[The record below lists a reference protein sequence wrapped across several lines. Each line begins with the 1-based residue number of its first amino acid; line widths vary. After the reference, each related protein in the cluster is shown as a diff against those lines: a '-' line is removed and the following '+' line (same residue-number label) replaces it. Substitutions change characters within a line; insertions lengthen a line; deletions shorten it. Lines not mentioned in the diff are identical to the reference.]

1 MNTGTKND
9 VQQPEASGQKRT
21 SINSFLQSNS
31 FMRLLKYSVT
41 RLASLLFSVVI
52 AIFLT
57 ILIANMGGYVDQI
70 RLGEI
75 REMVVQSVR
84 GNTANRGLPPEKFQA
99 LVDDLVYQEAHA
111 QGLDQPLMVRA
122 ARYMKKALV
131 LDLGNALRM
140 TSDSGSKQVR
150 IIILERLPPT
160 LLLWGVSGILLFLI
174 EISVAL
180 SISRKYGSWLD
191 KFFVSMAPFST
202 APGWFY
208 GIFMILIFASY
219 FRILPYGG
227 MVDAPIPKT
236 TLDYSLSLL
245 KHMILPTLALT
256 LTSFFLNV
264 YQWRTFFLIYSTE
277 EYVEIAKAKGLSDR
291 AIERD
296 YVLRPTLPNI
306 ITSFALTLIALWLG
320 GPITETIFQWPGLGR
335 AFYQAVQFYD
345 TPVILGQTVIYAYM
359 LAFTVFLLDYIYAL
373 VDPRVKIGQGG
384 SS

>member
-1 MNTGTKND
+1 MSAITQTD
-9 VQQPEASGQKRT
+9 AEQPGAAVRKQRAS
-21 SINSFLQSNS
+21 SFLR
-31 FMRLLKYSVT
+31 MLRYTLT
-41 RLASLLFSVVI
+41 RLASLVFSVVI

-75 REMVVQSVR
+75 RETIVQAVR
-84 GNTANRGLPPEKFQA
+84 GNPANRSLPPEQFTA
-99 LVDDLVYQEAHA
+99 LVDDLVYQEAHS

-122 ARYMKKALV
+122 VKYMRKALT
-131 LDLGNALRM
+131 LNLGNALRM

-160 LLLWGVSGILLFLI
+160 LLLWGVSGLFLFFLELFI
-174 EISVAL
+174 AL
-180 SISRKYGSWLD
+180 SISRKYGSWID
-191 KFFVSMAPFST
+191 KFFVGMAPLST
-202 APGWFY
+202 APGWFF

-219 FRILPYGG
+219 FRILPFGG

-236 TLDYSLSLL
+236 TLGYSLSVI
-245 KHMILPTLALT
+245 KHLILPTLALT
-256 LTSFFLNV
+256 IASFFINV
-264 YQWRTFFLIYSTE
+264 YQWRTFFLIYSSE
-277 EYVEIAKAKGLSDR
+277 EYVDIAKAKGLSAR

-306 ITSFALTLIALWLG
+306 ITGFALTLIALWLG
-320 GPITETIFQWPGLGR
+320 GPITETIFNWPGLGR
-335 AFYQAVQFYD
+335 AFYEAVQFYD

-359 LAFTVFLLDYIYAL
+359 LAFTVFSLDYIYAL

-384 SS
+384 SNT

>member
-1 MNTGTKND
+1 MNAEITKNNLEQ
-9 VQQPEASGQKRT
+9 VEESSLSTAYK
-21 SINSFLQSNS
+21 SFV
-31 FMRLLKYSVT
+31 RLFKYSVK
-41 RLASLLFSVVI
+41 RLASLMVSVMI
-52 AIFLT
+52 AVFLT

-75 REMVVQSVR
+75 RETVVQSVR
-84 GNTANRGLPPEKFQA
+84 SNQANRNLSPEQFQA
-99 LVDDLVYQEAHA
+99 LVDDLIFQEAHV
-111 QGLDQPLMVRA
+111 QGLDQPLMLRA
-122 ARYMKKALV
+122 ITYMKNALT
-131 LDLGNALRM
+131 LDLGNAMRM

-150 IIILERLPPT
+150 VIILERLPPT
-160 LLLWGVSGILLFLI
+160 LLLWGISGLFLFFL
-174 EISVAL
+174 EINVAL
-180 SISRKYGSWLD
+180 SISRRYGSWLD
-191 KFFVSMAPFST
+191 RFFVAMAPFST

-219 FRILPYGG
+219 LRVLPFGG

-236 TLDYSLSLL
+236 TIGYSLSLL
-245 KHMILPTLALT
+245 KHLALPTLALT
-256 LTSFFLNV
+256 LNSFFINV

-277 EYVEIAKAKGLSDR
+277 EYVEIAKAKGLSAR

-306 ITSFALTLIALWLG
+306 ITGLALTLISLWLG
-320 GPITETIFQWPGLGR
+320 GPITETIFNWPGLGR
-335 AFYQAVQFYD
+335 AFYEAVQFYD

>member
-1 MNTGTKND
+1 MNADIMKKN
-9 VQQPEASGQKRT
+9 VEKMEEPSL
-21 SINSFLQSNS
+21 NSAYGSYV
-31 FMRLLKYSVT
+31 RLLKYSLK
-41 RLASLLFSVVI
+41 RLASLLFSVSV
-52 AIFLT
+52 AVFLT

-70 RLGEI
+70 RMGEI
-75 REMVVQSVR
+75 RETIVQFVR
-84 GNTANRGLPPEKFQA
+84 GNQANRSLPPEEFQA
-99 LVDDLVYQEAHA
+99 LVDNLVYQEAHV
-111 QGLDQPLMVRA
+111 QGLDQPLMLRA
-122 ARYMKKALV
+122 VLYMKKALT
-131 LDLGNALRM
+131 LDMGNAMRM

-160 LLLWGVSGILLFLI
+160 LLLWGISGLFLFFL

-180 SISRKYGSWLD
+180 SVSRRYGSWLD
-191 KFFVSMAPFST
+191 RFFVAMAPFST

-219 FRILPYGG
+219 FRVLPFGG

-236 TLDYSLSLL
+236 TLGYSLSLA
-245 KHMILPTLALT
+245 KHLILPTLALT
-256 LTSFFLNV
+256 MNSFFINV

-277 EYVEIAKAKGLSDR
+277 EYVEIAKAKGLSSN

-306 ITSFALTLIALWLG
+306 ITGLALTLISLWLG
-320 GPITETIFQWPGLGR
+320 GPITETIFNWPGLGR

-359 LAFTVFLLDYIYAL
+359 LAFTVFILDYIYAL

-384 SS
+384 GS

>member
-1 MNTGTKND
+1 MSAITQTDAGQPGIV
-9 VQQPEASGQKRT
+9 VQKKKT
-21 SINSFLQSNS
+21 SSFLQIL
-31 FMRLLKYSVT
+31 RYTLV
-41 RLASLLFSVVI
+41 RLASLIFSVVV

-75 REMVVQSVR
+75 RETVVQAVR
-84 GNTANRGLPPEKFQA
+84 GNPANRTLPPEQFTA

-122 ARYMKKALV
+122 VKYMKNALT
-131 LDLGNALRM
+131 LSLGSALRM

-160 LLLWGVSGILLFLI
+160 LLLWGVSGLILFFFELGI
-174 EISVAL
+174 AL

-191 KFFVSMAPFST
+191 RFFVASAPLST
-202 APGWFY
+202 APGWFF
-208 GIFMILIFASY
+208 GIFLILLFASY
-219 FRILPYGG
+219 FRILPFGG

-236 TLDYSLSLL
+236 TLGYSLSVI
-245 KHMILPTLALT
+245 KHMVLPVLSLT
-256 LTSFFLNV
+256 IASFFIQV
-264 YQWRTFFLIYSTE
+264 YQWRTFFLIYSSE
-277 EYVEIAKAKGLSDR
+277 EYVDVAKAKGLSAR

-306 ITSFALTLIALWLG
+306 ITGFALTLIALWLG
-320 GPITETIFQWPGLGR
+320 GPITETIFNWPGLGR
-335 AFYQAVQFYD
+335 AFYEAVQFYD
-345 TPVILGQTVIYAYM
+345 TPVIVAQNVIYAYM
-359 LAFTVFLLDYIYAL
+359 LAFTVFALDYIYAL

-384 SS
+384 SNT

>member
-1 MNTGTKND
+1 MSAVTQDK
-9 VQQPEASGQKRT
+9 VEQPLPIGRKEN
-21 SINSFLQSNS
+21 INSFL
-31 FMRLLKYSVT
+31 RVLKYSLM
-41 RLASLLFSVVI
+41 RLISLLFSVVV

-70 RLGEI
+70 RMGEI
-75 REMVVQSVR
+75 RETVVQAVR
-84 GNTANRGLPPEKFQA
+84 GNQVNRGLPPEQFQA
-99 LVDDLVYQEAHA
+99 LVNDLVFQEAHA
-111 QGLDQPLMVRA
+111 QGLDQPLMLRA
-122 ARYMKKALV
+122 VRYMKKALT
-131 LDLGNALRM
+131 LNLGNALRM
-140 TSDSGSKQVR
+140 TSDSGSRQVR

-160 LLLWGVSGILLFLI
+160 LLLWGVSGLFLFFA

-180 SISRKYGSWLD
+180 SISRKYGSWAD

-202 APGWFY
+202 APGWFF
-208 GIFMILIFASY
+208 GIFLILIFASY
-219 FRILPYGG
+219 FRILPFGG

-236 TLDYSLSLL
+236 MLDYSLSLL
-245 KHMILPTLALT
+245 KHMILPTMALT

-264 YQWRTFFLIYSTE
+264 YQWRTFFLIYSSE
-277 EYVEIAKAKGLSDR
+277 EYVDIAKAKGLSSK

-296 YVLRPTLPNI
+296 YVLKPTLPNI
-306 ITSFALTLIALWLG
+306 ITGFALTLIALWLG
-320 GPITETIFQWPGLGR
+320 GPITETIFNWPGLGR

-384 SS
+384 SGA

>member
-1 MNTGTKND
+1 MSAITQND
-9 VQQPEASGQKRT
+9 VELPAVNRGKQAA
-21 SINSFLQSNS
+21 NSFL
-31 FMRLLKYSVT
+31 RILKYSLV
-41 RLASLLFSVVI
+41 RLASLLFSVVV

-75 REMVVQSVR
+75 HETIVQSVR
-84 GNTANRGLPPEKFQA
+84 GNPANRELSPEQFQA
-99 LVDDLVYQEAHA
+99 LVNDLVYQEAHA
-111 QGLDQPLMVRA
+111 QGLDQPLMLRA
-122 ARYMKKALV
+122 ARYMRKALT
-131 LDLGNALRM
+131 LNLGNALRM

-160 LLLWGVSGILLFLI
+160 LLLWGVSGILLFFA
-174 EISVAL
+174 EISMAL

-191 KFFVSMAPFST
+191 KFIVSMAPLST
-202 APGWFY
+202 APGWFF
-208 GIFMILIFASY
+208 GIFLILIFSSY
-219 FRILPYGG
+219 LRILPFGG

-236 TLDYSLSLL
+236 TLDYSLSLI
-245 KHMILPTLALT
+245 KHLILPTMSLVLA
-256 LTSFFLNV
+256 SFFLNV
-264 YQWRTFFLIYSTE
+264 YQWRTFFLIYSSE
-277 EYVEIAKAKGLSDR
+277 EYVDIAKAKGLSAR

-296 YVLRPTLPNI
+296 YVLRPTLPSI
-306 ITSFALTLIALWLG
+306 ITGFALTLISLWLG

-384 SS
+384 SNT

>member
-1 MNTGTKND
+1 MNDDAQNNIEETRRQSAYT
-9 VQQPEASGQKRT
+9 
-21 SINSFLQSNS
+21 SFL
-31 FMRLLKYSVT
+31 RLIKYSLM
-41 RLASLLFSVVI
+41 RLASLLASVVV

-75 REMVVQSVR
+75 REVVVQSVR
-84 GNTANRGLPPEKFQA
+84 GNQANRDLPPEQFQA
-99 LVDDLVYQEAHA
+99 LVDDLIYQEAHA
-111 QGLDQPLMVRA
+111 QGLDEPLMVRA
-122 ARYMKKALV
+122 VRYMKKALT
-131 LDLGNALRM
+131 LNLGNAMRM

-160 LLLWGVSGILLFLI
+160 LLLWGVSGLFLFFA

-180 SISRKYGSWLD
+180 SISRKYGSWVD

-202 APGWFY
+202 APGWFF
-208 GIFMILIFASY
+208 GIFLILIFASY
-219 FRILPYGG
+219 LQVLPFGG

-236 TLDYSLSLL
+236 TFRYSLSLI
-245 KHMILPTLALT
+245 KHLILPTMSLV
-256 LTSFFLNV
+256 LTSFFLQV
-264 YQWRTFFLIYSTE
+264 YQWRTFFLIYSSE
-277 EYVEIAKAKGLSDR
+277 EYVEVAKAKGLSAK

-306 ITSFALTLIALWLG
+306 ITGFALTLIALWLG
-320 GPITETIFQWPGLGR
+320 GPITETIFNWPGLGR
-335 AFYQAVQFYD
+335 AFYEAVQFYD

-373 VDPRVKIGQGG
+373 VDPRVKIGQEG
-384 SS
+384 SRT

>member
-1 MNTGTKND
+1 MSALTQTD
-9 VQQPEASGQKRT
+9 AQQPVVDRGKQAT
-21 SINSFLQSNS
+21 NSIL
-31 FMRLLKYSVT
+31 RVLKYSLV
-41 RLASLLFSVVI
+41 RLASLLFSVVV

-57 ILIANMGGYVDQI
+57 ILIASMGGKVDEM

-75 REMVVQSVR
+75 RENVVQAVR
-84 GNTANRGLPPEKFQA
+84 SNRANRDLPPEQFQKM
-99 LVDDLVYQEAHA
+99 VDDLVYQEAHA
-111 QGLDQPLMVRA
+111 QGLDQPLMLRTV
-122 ARYMKKALV
+122 RYMRKALT
-131 LDLGNALRM
+131 LDLGNAMRM

-160 LLLWGVSGILLFLI
+160 LLLWGVSGLFLFFA

-180 SISRKYGSWLD
+180 SISRKYGTWID

-202 APGWFY
+202 SPGWFF
-208 GIFMILIFASY
+208 GIFLILIFASY
-219 FRILPYGG
+219 LRILPFGG

-236 TLDYSLSLL
+236 TLGYSLSLA
-245 KHMILPTLALT
+245 KHMILPTMSLV
-256 LTSFFLNV
+256 LTSFFLQV
-264 YQWRTFFLIYSTE
+264 YQWRTFFLIYSSE
-277 EYVEIAKAKGLSDR
+277 EYVDIAKAKGLSSR

-306 ITSFALTLIALWLG
+306 ITGFALTLIALWLG
-320 GPITETIFQWPGLGR
+320 GPITETIFNWPGLGR
-335 AFYQAVQFYD
+335 AFYEAVQFYD

-384 SS
+384 GS